1 MTIRWFLHVILS
13 VSEESRGCAK
23 PSMKMG
29 GQEVAFSSIRELAG
43 SHQLQFVINTYLA

>member
-1 MTIRWFLHVILS
+1 M
-13 VSEESRGCAK
+13 VSACHSERQRRISRRYAK